1 MNFFGIS
8 GESLAFIFG
17 GSETFKLIPKKISIS
32 GVKMLLFTGKIIN
45 WESTFCLHDTKFSP
59 FFQVRGQNSR
69 LLIAFFRSETGRKVC
84 RRIPFNNAREVI

>member
-17 GSETFKLIPKKISIS
+17 GSETFKLIPKKIAIS

-59 FFQVRGQNSR
+59 FFPG
-69 LLIAFFRSETGRKVC
+69 
-84 RRIPFNNAREVI
+84 ARPKFALAYCVFPL